1 MSNQNNHMKSSE
13 RTNQKFGN
21 NWTPMSNH
29 VQWDYV
35 SLHFFKPS
43 VFSWVSIR
51 FVEFLHCNFWCLHF
65 YASFYLPCSNSDDT
79 ILNFFLGTGLHYS
92 HVPVN
97 DFQWRSLNCELLKAE
112 ILGSAQT
119 PQEICL
125 WPGFVRGKPHIFYF
139 HSFAINVFAKIL
151 FSDLEMQDHWQ
162 RWRQMIVLQRIS
174 SAPPELG
181 HKMHF

>member
-1 MSNQNNHMKSSE
+1 MRLREPSFFQAIGLFMSFHEICWISALQ
-13 RTNQKFGN
+13 
-21 NWTPMSNH
+21 
-29 VQWDYV
+29 
-35 SLHFFKPS
+35 
-43 VFSWVSIR
+43 
-51 FVEFLHCNFWCLHF
+51 FLMFALLRLF
-65 YASFYLPCSNSDDT
+65 LPPLLKLWWYNVK
-79 ILNFFLGTGLHYS
+79 LFLRTGLHYS
-92 HVPVN
+92 HLPVT

-174 SAPPELG
+174 SASPELG